1 MRVALQGVVV
11 RRGCR
16 PARDTGS
23 TRCRT
28 GKHRRKAV
36 VARCRCAILALF
48 LFSALSAALIAAP
61 PSEAATRAELRARL
75 DRAVTRLA
83 SLRAQLAAA
92 RAALRSATAV
102 LASATDPAASTL
114 SLVTVSVTTASPT
127 AGDGSAGSSTSA
139 GTTSSDPVPTDS
151 APSGSVPTDPS
162 SDPSSGETAVGG
174 DAAAAD
180 PAATSGSEAS
190 AAAVSTAD
198 VMAAAT
204 ARATAARTQIR
215 RLSRLIRQQKERV
228 RKARWLV
235 NHPMQRVRGSWRYV
249 IKTAAKRYRISAAG
263 LYRLMMLE
271 SSGRAHARGCGG
283 LYLGLFQY
291 CRSTWYGAW
300 NPYRRFGIYN
310 GGAQIWATAYAIRS
324 GWARRMWP
332 NTYWRAF

>member
-1 MRVALQGVVV
+1 M
-11 RRGCR
+11 
-16 PARDTGS
+16 
-23 TRCRT
+23 
-28 GKHRRKAV
+28 
-36 VARCRCAILALF
+36 ARCRCAILALF

-83 SLRAQLAAA
+83 SLRAQLTAA

-114 SLVTVSVTTASPT
+114 SLVTVSVTTAS
-127 AGDGSAGSSTSA
+127 TSA
-139 GTTSSDPVPTDS
+139 GTTSSDP
-151 APSGSVPTDPS
+151 APSTDPS
-162 SDPSSGETAVGG
+162 SGQTTVGG
-174 DAAAAD
+174 DVDGAATD
-180 PAATSGSEAS
+180 PAGTSGSEVS
-190 AAAVSTAD
+190 AATVSTVD
-198 VMAAAT
+198 VITTAT
-204 ARATAARTQIR
+204 AQVVAARAQIR

-271 SSGRAHARGCGG
+271 SSGRAHVRGCGG

-310 GGAQIWATAYAIRS
+310 GGAQIWATAYAIHC
-324 GWARRMWP
+324 GWGPRMWP

>member
-1 MRVALQGVVV
+1 M
-11 RRGCR
+11 
-16 PARDTGS
+16 
-23 TRCRT
+23 
-28 GKHRRKAV
+28 
-36 VARCRCAILALF
+36 ARCRCAILALF
-48 LFSALSAALIAAP
+48 LFSALSTALIAAP

-102 LASATDPAASTL
+102 LASATDPAASTP

-151 APSGSVPTDPS
+151 TPSDSVPTDPS

-174 DAAAAD
+174 DVGATATD
-180 PAATSGSEAS
+180 PAAASGSEAS
-190 AAAVSTAD
+190 AAAAVSTAD

-263 LYRLMMLE
+263 LYRLMMFE

>member
-1 MRVALQGVVV
+1 M
-11 RRGCR
+11 
-16 PARDTGS
+16 
-23 TRCRT
+23 
-28 GKHRRKAV
+28 
-36 VARCRCAILALF
+36 ARCRCAILALF
-48 LFSALSAALIAAP
+48 LFSALSTALIAAP

-102 LASATDPAASTL
+102 LASATDPAASTP
-114 SLVTVSVTTASPT
+114 SLVTVSVTTASPAT
-127 AGDGSAGSSTSA
+127 GDGSAGSSASA
-139 GTTSSDPVPTDS
+139 GTTSSDSAPTDS
-151 APSGSVPTDPS
+151 TPSDSVPTDPS

-174 DAAAAD
+174 DVGATATD
-180 PAATSGSEAS
+180 PAAASGSEAS

-263 LYRLMMLE
+263 LYRLMMFE

-310 GGAQIWATAYAIRS
+310 GGAQIWATAYAIRN

>member
-1 MRVALQGVVV
+1 
-11 RRGCR
+11 
-16 PARDTGS
+16 
-23 TRCRT
+23 
-28 GKHRRKAV
+28 
-36 VARCRCAILALF
+36 
-48 LFSALSAALIAAP
+48 
-61 PSEAATRAELRARL
+61 

-102 LASATDPAASTL
+102 LASATDPAASTP

-151 APSGSVPTDPS
+151 APSGSVPT
-162 SDPSSGETAVGG
+162 DPSSGETAVGG